1 MSAKVMN
8 LRNLR
13 KKDFE
18 IIKELSLLG
27 AHIVMEMN
35 RGLSDEQHEA
45 LFSLIS
51 RCGNEILD
59 DDGNVDYNFDID
71 FKIIEN
77 YNEIVFWRELAKKL
91 AARDTLE
98 DLAEGINENNF
109 DKYEKI
115 KTMYEANY
123 LEKFKVSK
131 LHLDLHDNKEDMKFD
146 NKFLPY

>member
-27 AHIVMEMN
+27 AHIAMEMN
-35 RGLSDEQHEA
+35 KGLSEEQNEA
-45 LFSLIS
+45 LFTLIS
-51 RCGNEILD
+51 RCGNEVLD
-59 DDGNVDYNFDID
+59 EKGNVEYDFDID
-71 FKIIEN
+71 YKIIEN
-77 YNEIVFWRELAKKL
+77 YNELVFWKELAKKL

-98 DLAEGINENNF
+98 DFTEGINQNNF

-115 KTMYEANY
+115 KEMYENSY

-131 LHLDLHDNKEDMKFD
+131 LYLDLHDKKKELKFD
-146 NKFLPY
+146 NKLLPY